1 MQDMFNQLL
10 IFQNIQKNPV
20 IDQFRKFITAK
31 EIPHKVE
38 HLFQM
43 QYEIIRI
50 SEKKGISWKE
60 TILEIL
66 LMDENLFTLK
76 CEREEKI
83 DENLL
88 VLVAGDIHI
97 IRNLY
102 NYDWITALEELN
114 VNRSTVFTLDIKETE
129 NIDLHSLL
137 ANNNI
142 GERFIV
148 KELATYIR
156 ENGTGLFS
164 KKAVFKWDGMSKS
177 LSEIKE
183 FDNVDFEELIGYERQ
198 INILKENTL
207 SFIDRGKGNNV
218 LLYGQRGTGKSSSV
232 KALVN
237 EYAHKGLRVIELKK
251 RQLDAIAPII
261 EITRHRKFKF
271 ILFIDD
277 LSFEEFETDYKNFK
291 AVIEGSFEKKPNNL
305 LIYVTSNRRHLIRET
320 FKEREED
327 VNVSETTQEKLSLF
341 DRFGLTILY
350 EQPQDDL
357 YNEMVLK
364 LARRNGI
371 ELSEKELLQL
381 ANEWK
386 VSKASKSGR
395 AAQQLVDSLS
405 STL

>member
-1 MQDMFNQLL
+1 MQDMFNELL
-10 IFQNIQKNPV
+10 IFRNIQQNPV
-20 IDQFRKFITAK
+20 IDQFRKFTTAR

-43 QYEIIRI
+43 QYEIVRI
-50 SEKKGISWKE
+50 SGKKGISWKQ
-60 TILEIL
+60 TVLDIL

-76 CEREEKI
+76 CERRERI

-88 VLVAGDIHI
+88 TLVAGDIHI

-102 NYDWITALEELN
+102 NYDWITVLEELS
-114 VNRSTVFTLDIKETE
+114 VNRSTVFTLDTEEFE
-129 NIDLHSLL
+129 NIDIHSLL

-148 KELATYIR
+148 KELSNYIR

-164 KKAVFKWDGMSKS
+164 KESVFKWDDAKQC

-183 FDNVDFEELIGYERQ
+183 FDRVRFEDLIGYEGQ
-198 INILKENTL
+198 TKALKENTL
-207 SFIDRGKGNNV
+207 SFIDSGKGNNV

-237 EYAHKGLRVIELKK
+237 EYAHKGLKIIELKK
-251 RQLDAIAPII
+251 GQLDAIASII
-261 EITRHRKFKF
+261 EITRHRDFKF

-277 LSFEEFETDYKNFK
+277 LSFEEFETDYKKFK
-291 AVIEGSFEKKPNNL
+291 AIIEGSFEKKPNNL
-305 LIYVTSNRRHLIRET
+305 LIYVTSNRHHLVRET

-327 VNVSETTQEKLSLF
+327 VNVSETVQEKLSLF

-350 EQPQDDL
+350 EQPKDDL
-357 YNEMVLK
+357 YNEMVIK

-371 ELSEKELLQL
+371 KLPEKELLQL

-405 STL
+405 SKL